1 MKFRKYLCVDIS
13 GLDTMRKFAGLIF
26 GFIFVFSGSVFCQ
39 ETNYGPGYQTIL
51 VNNPAFAGSNLDG
64 KIRISY
70 LNFYPGNHYNFHSVF
85 LSYDSYFPAIH
96 GGAGFYIANDYLG
109 GIVNDLRSGLSYSYF
124 LRAGR
129 ELYIDAGLSAS
140 LLHRGFN
147 FNDAVFPDQIDAI
160 GGISL
165 PSSET
170 MTNENTTVFD
180 VGTGFMFIYRRL
192 SGGFAVTHL
201 TQPDLGSNGSSDERL
216 KRKYLLHFIADLD
229 LNKANQLKIRPLAS
243 VELQGG
249 YFYASAGA
257 VLSINYLSI
266 NSVLLVNNN
275 KCIDIQA
282 GFSFMRDKL
291 ALFYNYRFNLGSGNT
306 LMPFSLMHQ
315 TGLTF
320 SLNNVE
326 KRIKFKTINMP
337 VM

>member
-13 GLDTMRKFAGLIF
+13 ALDTMRNFSGLIF

-39 ETNYGPGYQTIL
+39 ETNYGPGYQTII
-51 VNNPAFAGSNLDG
+51 VNNPAFSGSSLNG
-64 KIRISY
+64 MIRSSY

-85 LSYDSYFPAIH
+85 LSYDSYFPVIH

-129 ELYIDAGLSAS
+129 ELYINAGLSAS
-140 LLHRGFN
+140 IFHRGFN
-147 FNDAVFPDQIDAI
+147 FSDAVFPDQIDPI
-160 GGISL
+160 GRISL
-165 PSSET
+165 PSSEILA
-170 MTNENTTVFD
+170 NENTTVFD
-180 VGTGFMFIYRRL
+180 VGTGFVFIYRNI
-192 SGGFAVTHL
+192 SGGFAMTHL
-201 TQPDLGSNGSSDERL
+201 TQPDLSRKGSSDERL

-249 YFYASAGA
+249 YFCAGAGA
-257 VLSINYLSI
+257 VLSNNYLSVS
-266 NSVLLVNNN
+266 SVMLVNNN
-275 KCIDIQA
+275 RCVDIQA
-282 GFSFMRDKL
+282 GFSFTRDKL

-315 TGLTF
+315 IGLAF